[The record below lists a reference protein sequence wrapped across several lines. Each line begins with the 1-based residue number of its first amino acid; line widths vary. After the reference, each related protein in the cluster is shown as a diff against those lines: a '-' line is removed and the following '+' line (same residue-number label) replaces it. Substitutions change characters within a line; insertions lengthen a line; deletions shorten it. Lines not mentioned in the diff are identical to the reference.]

1 LYNEYDFVFVSDKN
15 RIVNYQKN
23 KKVTEESKSKDSVI
37 KTVNVNSKSLNIN
50 LHYDIVF
57 QKMILALSL
66 SEGESFSHVRELIN
80 ECLQL
85 YLTFYQKS

>member
-1 LYNEYDFVFVSDKN
+1 MYNEYDFVFVSDKN